1 MQMKTSNPAFAGTV
15 WDDWAYA
22 DRRSRVMTIEGTAT
36 KALLLLA
43 IATATASYAWS
54 QMNNQALSGGLLIG
68 SLIGGL
74 VLCFATI
81 FKKEWA
87 PVTAPA
93 YAACEGILLGAIS
106 NLVNQRYPGIAMQA
120 VSLTFG
126 TMFVMLFLYTTRLIR
141 VTDRLVAGIMGAM
154 VAVMLVYGVTWLL
167 VLFGVRTPMAI
178 FGSSGIGIAFS
189 VFVVGLAAFNL
200 LLDFDFIERGARA
213 EVPKFLEWYGAFGLM
228 VTLIWLYI
236 EILNLLRK
244 LQDRR

>member
-1 MQMKTSNPAFAGTV
+1 MQMRTSNPAFAGTV
-15 WDDWAYA
+15 WDDWSRA

-43 IATATASYAWS
+43 IATATASFAWS
-54 QMNNQALSGGLLIG
+54 QMNNAALSGGLLIG
-68 SLIGGL
+68 SFAGGFVLAL
-74 VLCFATI
+74 VTI
-81 FKKEWA
+81 SKKEWA

-106 NLVNQRYPGIAMQA
+106 NLFNQRYPGIAMQA

-126 TMFVMLFLYTTRLIR
+126 TMFLMLFLYGTRLIR
-141 VTDRLVAGIMGAM
+141 VTDRLVAGIVAATGA
-154 VAVMLVYGVTWLL
+154 VLLVYLVNWLL
-167 VLFGVRTPMAI
+167 VLFGVQVPFLR
-178 FGSSGIGIAFS
+178 FSSGPIGIVFS
-189 VFVVGLAAFNL
+189 LFVVGLAAFNL
-200 LLDFDFIERGARA
+200 LLDFDFIERGARYEA
-213 EVPKFLEWYGAFGLM
+213 PKFLEWYGAFGLM